1 MQGKQDSRKLDKII
15 VGILLITLIAI
26 VFTVSISY
34 FLLSQPNQTDNT
46 IQNSPSPTPTSTS
59 EPQSTLTSSVTTTTY
74 GGTTLVCNGS
84 LRLGDEG
91 GTVFIINYVDITN
104 IGTATAYR
112 VNLRI
117 AAYYP
122 DGTTAA
128 SAMKTL
134 DASGIYS
141 PFPEYTPVPVTI
153 KPGQTV
159 SFPNSGRDGAYEIRG
174 DIPNDESILGNYTIT
189 PVWRSTP

>member
-1 MQGKQDSRKLDKII
+1 MQGKQDSRQLDRRII
-15 VGILLITLIAI
+15 GVLLITIIAI
-26 VFTVSISY
+26 VFTVSLSY
-34 FLLSQPNQTDNT
+34 FLLSQLNQTNNT
-46 IQNSPSPTPTSTS
+46 IQNSLSPTPTSTS

-84 LRLGDEG
+84 LRLGDDG

-117 AAYYP
+117 DAYYP
-122 DGTTAA
+122 DGTKVTVAT
-128 SAMKTL
+128 KTL

-159 SFPNSGRDGAYEIRG
+159 SFPNSSRDGAYQVRG
-174 DIPNDESILGNYTIT
+174 QIPNDESILGNYTIT